1 MVVTGEGKSHVLFV
15 QEKEG
20 GRFKYGRNMDGN
32 GNGKHVLVAMGVV
45 FSLAHLAVGVGDD
58 FLT

>member
-1 MVVTGEGKSHVLFV
+1 MDVMGEGKSHVVFV

-20 GRFKYGRNMDGN
+20 GLFKYGRNMDGN
-32 GNGKHVLVAMGVV
+32 GNGKHALVAVGVV

-58 FLT
+58 FWT